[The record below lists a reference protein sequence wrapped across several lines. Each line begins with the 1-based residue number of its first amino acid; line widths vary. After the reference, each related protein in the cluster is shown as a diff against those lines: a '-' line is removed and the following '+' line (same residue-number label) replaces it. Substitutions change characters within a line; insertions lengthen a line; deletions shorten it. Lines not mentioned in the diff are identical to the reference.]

1 MSSTPALPEI
11 VCEQTAAPLDVAGG
25 AAAAGSAPGG
35 GGRVGR
41 KSAVLTASWGG
52 WGGARC
58 GGSEW

>member
-11 VCEQTAAPLDVAGG
+11 VCAQTAAPLDVAGG
-25 AAAAGSAPGG
+25 AAAASAPGG

-52 WGGARC
+52 LGPVRWL
-58 GGSEW
+58 